1 MIKRTIKVLVLVL
14 GVVVVYLTY
23 SYHRLHNPIDEII
36 YSEMTSI
43 KVIPIKSYSQL
54 IKSDTSYDFSD
65 NTGFVTLHYN
75 LRELLKPEE
84 TVTVYMDDTNGF
96 IFSYQH
102 DFKNGRKLQIN
113 YIYDGVENVTQ
124 SIVAIENDGSE
135 KKTREEILDLLRD
148 DDLDST
154 WLIRQ
159 STYVWETLLLSV
171 WFEKGSHRYSFDNIG
186 NIQIVKSNI
195 LG

>member
-1 MIKRTIKVLVLVL
+1 MKHIIKVLILVL
-14 GVVVVYLTY
+14 AIVVVHLTY
-23 SYHRLHNPIDEII
+23 NYYQFRNPIDEII

>member
-1 MIKRTIKVLVLVL
+1 MKHIIKVLILVL
-14 GVVVVYLTY
+14 AIVVVHLTY
-23 SYHRLHNPIDEII
+23 NYYQFRNPIDEII

-75 LRELLKPEE
+75 LSELLKPEE
-84 TVTVYMDDTNGF
+84 TVTVYMDDTKGF
-96 IFSYQH
+96 IFSYRH